1 MEATLHPLGNCGM
14 NRNVRGFSDACN
26 RGVVCCGV
34 GGRCRIAGSI
44 LMAGDH
50 HIQDRTTI
58 PGPTPT
64 TAFEPTAATRTP
76 GRPATARATAAAAA
90 GLGITSAKT
99 ATNQRSM
106 VAALVC
112 DPRGGAGPPG
122 GRGPRGAGPPGRRPQ
137 RWQRRQQHG
146 QPVDSSTD
154 DHSNGQGPKP
164 GRHER
169 LTRAKAILAARGLR
183 GTI

>member
-1 MEATLHPLGNCGM
+1 LEATLHPLGNCGM

-106 VAALVC
+106 VAALVLLAVALS
-112 DPRGGAGPPG
+112 DGNDASNTASRSTAPP
-122 GRGPRGAGPPGRRPQ
+122 
-137 RWQRRQQHG
+137 
-146 QPVDSSTD
+146 T
-154 DHSNGQGPKP
+154 
-164 GRHER
+164 
-169 LTRAKAILAARGLR
+169 
-183 GTI
+183 TIPTVKVLNLVGMSA